1 MDVIEDSNSLN
12 QADLLADKI
21 IKFSRDTLLVNLR
34 FLDAAIHQLIIQP
47 EDELDTIATDGQYFF
62 FNT

>member
-21 IKFSRDTLLVNLR
+21 IKFSRTLYWKSAFSR
-34 FLDAAIHQLIIQP
+34 AAIHQLIIQRRIGWIRLP
-47 EDELDTIATDGQYFF
+47 DGRFF
-62 FNT
+62 FVWHLK